1 MSDKKRKRK
10 RRSALLD
17 GRPILF
23 NTKKN
28 PVSIFKRIFSSNWR
42 MPTQISAIFVIA
54 YIFVYSSNFS
64 ILLNPLDAF
73 DNLIFSTTGGGVID
87 IRSDEVEVLKANIGI
102 GIYISV
108 FLYTLFFL
116 KPVVK
121 ILFSLPHLIMII
133 LLLLFGMRYSDNPQ
147 EVFFSVVQIGVGILI
162 AIHYAE
168 YVSKKDRWD
177 RIFCFTILFPLF
189 AVHFVSFFMFIFN
202 NLDVFEF
209 IDRSKRYGGLPGNPN
224 VAGASA
230 VIGLWSVLYLLLD
243 RKNGILVDLYC
254 VAGLFL
260 FVFTIVVS
268 GSATSLTVSLALVL
282 VMIWLKFLSLFKD
295 PKKKVTFVLSGIL
308 VLCLLVGYALISSS
322 TENIT
327 ETFTSS
333 LGKESNFT
341 GRAELWAIAIDAIIE
356 RPILGWS
363 YDQHE
368 TVLGDKRFELP
379 FGLAH
384 FHNGFLDTAV
394 AGGLLL
400 LVAVIFNIYSY
411 VKYYFKACVNDK
423 HLSGIICPLIILI
436 LMNFSEY
443 SLLRPLNVIFQFYL
457 CAYFLILFTS
467 MRENNVLKNSI
478 SANSDYKD
486 SVKRKRRKKSAA
498 GGVRYRF

>member
-17 GRPILF
+17 GRPIVF
-23 NTKKN
+23 NKN
-28 PVSIFKRIFSSNWR
+28 KDPVSIFKRIFSSNWR

-54 YIFVYSSNFS
+54 YIFVYSSDFL
-64 ILLNPLDAF
+64 ILLNPLDAL
-73 DNLIFSTTGGGVID
+73 DSLNFSTTGGGVSD

-108 FLYTLFFL
+108 LLYTLFFL

-121 ILFSLPHLIMII
+121 TLFSLPHLILII

-147 EVFFSVVQIGVGILI
+147 EVFFSVVQIGIGILI

-168 YVSKKDRWD
+168 YVSKKNRWD

-189 AVHFVSFFMFIFN
+189 AVHFLSFIIFIFN
-202 NLDVFEF
+202 SLDIFEY
-209 IDRSKRYGGLPGNPN
+209 ISRSKRYGGLPGNPN
-224 VAGASA
+224 VAGGSA
-230 VIGLWSVLYLLLD
+230 VIGIWSVLYVLLD
-243 RKNGILVDLYC
+243 RKNGFLVDLYC
-254 VAGLFL
+254 VASLFL
-260 FVFTIVVS
+260 FVFTIAVS
-268 GSATSLTVSLALVL
+268 GSATALIVSTTLVAI
-282 VMIWLKFLSLFKD
+282 MIWLKFLSLFQN
-295 PKKKVTFVLSGIL
+295 PKKKATFVLSGIL
-308 VLCLLVGYALISSS
+308 ALSLIVGYALITSS

-327 ETFTSS
+327 ETLTSS

-341 GRAELWAIAIDAIIE
+341 GRAELWVIAIDAIIE
-356 RPILGWS
+356 RPLLGWS

-368 TVLGDKRFELP
+368 TVLGDRRFKLP
-379 FGLAH
+379 FELAH

-400 LVAVIFNIYSY
+400 LAAVFFNIYTY

-436 LMNFSEY
+436 LLNFSEY

-467 MRENNVLKNSI
+467 MREKNVTNIPISVNSNYRDSLKRN
-478 SANSDYKD
+478 
-486 SVKRKRRKKSAA
+486 RRKMSAA